1 MWARPTSHTPR
12 RLATQ
17 SWILS
22 RDQGNQPVKI
32 KNHPP
37 HTIWQDWSWI
47 GSISGG
53 KPPGCINLHPTQSM
67 YISKWIQ
74 NTQASSLCKNY
85 LRTSYL
91 KYTVKIH
98 DVPTNKQHE
107 SPELWPTCWYTVSSQ
122 RIFSTDDKNL
132 YFLSTDVIFLIN
144 TI

>member
-12 RLATQ
+12 RHATQ
-17 SWILS
+17 ACILS

-107 SPELWPTCWYTVSSQ
+107 KVLSYDRLVDPRLVHKGYFLQTI
-122 RIFSTDDKNL
+122 RIF
-132 YFLSTDVIFLIN
+132 IFFPQMLFSW
-144 TI
+144 